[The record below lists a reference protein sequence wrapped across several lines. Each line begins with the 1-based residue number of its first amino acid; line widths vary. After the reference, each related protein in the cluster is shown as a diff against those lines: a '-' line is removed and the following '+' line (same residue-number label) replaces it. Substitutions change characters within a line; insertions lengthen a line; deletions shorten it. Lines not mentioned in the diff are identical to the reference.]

1 MRKYKQV
8 KEKKVIYS
16 LDEWAVIEH
25 RAAKLSMKTGTYIKR
40 ISVDGEIKY
49 YSVGDIMPVMNAL
62 RIIGKNINQIA
73 KKANETHSV
82 KAATIE
88 ELRKEVDALSRT
100 LSQLVFTA
108 QSPKRASSHLQL
120 SLHTRSRKNG
130 QSYLDQFNELYPRSE
145 MCIPC
150 NEDCVRTI
158 FGKQIRRA
166 AT

>member
-8 KEKKVIYS
+8 KEKKVVYS

-25 RAAKLSMKTGTYIKR
+25 RAAKLAMKTGTYIKR
-40 ISVDGEIKY
+40 ISVDGEIKH
-49 YSVGDIMPVMNAL
+49 YSVGDITTVMNAL

-82 KAATIE
+82 NPDVVE

-108 QSPKRASSHLQL
+108 QS
-120 SLHTRSRKNG
+120 N
-130 QSYLDQFNELYPRSE
+130 
-145 MCIPC
+145 
-150 NEDCVRTI
+150 
-158 FGKQIRRA
+158 A
-166 AT
+166 A